1 MCNLAKASAN
11 GMWCRLLISKWYKCH
26 RKGKGSYLGDIGRKR
41 DKEKE
46 VGLKMGC

>member
-11 GMWCRLLISKWYKCH
+11 GMWRHLLISKWYKCQ
-26 RKGKGSYLGDIGRKR
+26 RKGQGSYIGDIGRKR

-46 VGLKMGC
+46 ARLKMQC